1 MINHIN
7 GKITEKT
14 PTHIVVEANGVGY
27 YVHISL
33 TTYTKLVDLNDIK
46 ILTYLSIKEDAH
58 TLYGFFDAEEREMFK
73 LLISVNGVGTNTAR
87 MMLSSLQSQEI
98 SKAIL
103 QGNVNE
109 LKGIK
114 GIGIKTAQ
122 RIIVD
127 LKDKV
132 GKDENISSDIL
143 TFLDNT
149 NRDEALSAL
158 VALGFTKAA
167 VEKVLQAILK
177 AQPKL
182 SVEALVKEAL
192 KKL

>member
-1 MINHIN
+1 MINHIQ

-33 TTYTKLVDLNDIK
+33 TTYSKLVDLNEIK

-58 TLYGFFDAEEREMFK
+58 TLYGFFDTEEREMFK
-73 LLISVNGVGTNTAR
+73 LLISVNGVGSNTAR

-132 GKDENISSDIL
+132 GKDENISNDIL

-167 VEKVLQAILK
+167 VEKVLHAILK

>member
-33 TTYTKLVDLNDIK
+33 TTYSKLVDLNDIK
-46 ILTYLSIKEDAH
+46 ILTYLSIKEDSH
-58 TLYGFFDAEEREMFK
+58 TLYGFFDAEERDMFK

-158 VALGFTKAA
+158 VALGFTKAT
-167 VEKVLQAILK
+167 VEKVLHAILK

>member
-1 MINHIN
+1 MINHIE
-7 GKITEKT
+7 GKISEKS
-14 PTHIVVEANGVGY
+14 PTHIVVDANGVGY
-27 YVHISL
+27 YIHISL
-33 TTYTKLVDLNDIK
+33 TTYSKLSNLNEIK

-58 TLYGFFDAEEREMFK
+58 TLYGFFDTEEREMFK
-73 LLISVNGVGTNTAR
+73 LLISVNGVGANTAR

-132 GKDENISSDIL
+132 GKDGNISSDIL

-158 VALGFTKAA
+158 VALGFNKAA
-167 VEKVLQAILK
+167 VEKVLHAILK

>member
-33 TTYTKLVDLNDIK
+33 TTYSKLVDLNDIK

-167 VEKVLQAILK
+167 VEKVLHAILK

>member
-7 GKITEKT
+7 GKISEKT

-33 TTYTKLVDLNDIK
+33 TTYTKLLDLNDIK

>member
-33 TTYTKLVDLNDIK
+33 TTYSKLVDLNDIK

-58 TLYGFFDAEEREMFK
+58 TLYGFFDLEEREMFK

-167 VEKVLQAILK
+167 VEKVLHAILK

>member
-33 TTYTKLVDLNDIK
+33 TTYSKVVDLNDIK

-58 TLYGFFDAEEREMFK
+58 TLYGFFDVEEREMFK
-73 LLISVNGVGTNTAR
+73 LLISVNGVGANTAR

-132 GKDENISSDIL
+132 GKDENISNDIL

-167 VEKVLQAILK
+167 VEKVLHAILK

>member
-27 YVHISL
+27 YIHISL
-33 TTYTKLVDLNDIK
+33 TTYSKLVDLNDIK
-46 ILTYLSIKEDAH
+46 ILTYLSIKEDSH
-58 TLYGFFDAEEREMFK
+58 TLYGFFDAEERDMFK

-167 VEKVLQAILK
+167 VEKVLHAILK

>member
-27 YVHISL
+27 YIHISL
-33 TTYTKLVDLNDIK
+33 TTYSKLVDLNDIK

-58 TLYGFFDAEEREMFK
+58 TLYGFFDAEERDMFK

-167 VEKVLQAILK
+167 VEKVLHTILK

>member
-1 MINHIN
+1 
-7 GKITEKT
+7 
-14 PTHIVVEANGVGY
+14 
-27 YVHISL
+27 
-33 TTYTKLVDLNDIK
+33 VDLNDIK

-58 TLYGFFDAEEREMFK
+58 TLYGFFDVEEREMFK

-167 VEKVLQAILK
+167 VEKVLHAILK

>member
-33 TTYTKLVDLNDIK
+33 TTYSKLVDLNDIK

-58 TLYGFFDAEEREMFK
+58 TLYGFFDVEEREMFK

-167 VEKVLQAILK
+167 VEKVLHAILK

>member
-27 YVHISL
+27 YIHISL

-46 ILTYLSIKEDAH
+46 ILTYLSIKEDSH
-58 TLYGFFDAEEREMFK
+58 TLYGFFDAEERDMFK
-73 LLISVNGVGTNTAR
+73 LLISVNGLGTNTAR

-167 VEKVLQAILK
+167 VEKVLHAILK

>member
-27 YVHISL
+27 YIHISL
-33 TTYTKLVDLNDIK
+33 TTYSKLVDLNDIK
-46 ILTYLSIKEDAH
+46 ILTYLSIKEDSH
-58 TLYGFFDAEEREMFK
+58 TLYGFFDAEERDMFK

-158 VALGFTKAA
+158 VALGFTKAT
-167 VEKVLQAILK
+167 VEKVLHAILK

>member
-27 YVHISL
+27 YIHISL
-33 TTYTKLVDLNDIK
+33 TTYSKLVDLNDIK

-58 TLYGFFDAEEREMFK
+58 TLYGFFDAEERDMFK

-158 VALGFTKAA
+158 VALGFTKAT
-167 VEKVLQAILK
+167 VEKVLHAILK

>member
-27 YVHISL
+27 YIHISL
-33 TTYTKLVDLNDIK
+33 TTYSKLVDLNDIK

-58 TLYGFFDAEEREMFK
+58 TLYGFFDAEERDMFK

-167 VEKVLQAILK
+167 VEKVLHAILK

>member
-1 MINHIN
+1 MINHIE
-7 GKITEKT
+7 GKISEKS
-14 PTHIVVEANGVGY
+14 PTHIVVDANGVGY
-27 YVHISL
+27 YIHISL
-33 TTYTKLVDLNDIK
+33 TTYSKLASLNEIK

-73 LLISVNGVGTNTAR
+73 LLISVNGVGANTAR

-132 GKDENISSDIL
+132 GKDENISGEIL

-158 VALGFTKAA
+158 VALGFNKAA
-167 VEKVLQAILK
+167 VEKVLHAILK

>member
-27 YVHISL
+27 YIHISL
-33 TTYTKLVDLNDIK
+33 TTYSKLVDLNDIK
-46 ILTYLSIKEDAH
+46 ILTYLSIKEDSH
-58 TLYGFFDAEEREMFK
+58 TLYGFFDAEERDMFK

-132 GKDENISSDIL
+132 GKEENISSDIL

-167 VEKVLQAILK
+167 VEKVLHAILK

>member
-27 YVHISL
+27 YIHISL
-33 TTYTKLVDLNDIK
+33 TTYTKLVDLNVIK

-58 TLYGFFDAEEREMFK
+58 SLYGFFDAEERDMFK

-167 VEKVLQAILK
+167 VEKVLHTILK

>member
-1 MINHIN
+1 MINHIS
-7 GKITEKT
+7 GEITEKS
-14 PTHIVVEANGVGY
+14 PTHAVIEAGGVGY
-27 YVHISL
+27 FINITL
-33 TTYTKLVDLNDIK
+33 NTYSKIADKVKCKLI
-46 ILTYLSIKEDAH
+46 THLSIKEDAH
-58 TLYGFFDAEEREMFK
+58 TLYGFFEEEERHTFR
-73 LLISVNGVGTNTAR
+73 LLISVNGVGANTAR
-87 MMLSSLQSQEI
+87 MMLSSLTSQEI
-98 SKAIL
+98 CTAIL

-132 GKDENISSDIL
+132 GKETGSEGELLS
-143 TFLDNT
+143 FMDNT
-149 NRDEALSAL
+149 NKDEALSAL
-158 VALGFTKAA
+158 LALGFTKNA
-167 VEKVLQAILK
+167 VEKILQGILK

-182 SVEALVKEAL
+182 GVEDLIKEAL

>member
-1 MINHIN
+1 M
-7 GKITEKT
+7 K
-14 PTHIVVEANGVGY
+14 
-27 YVHISL
+27 
-33 TTYTKLVDLNDIK
+33 K
-46 ILTYLSIKEDAH
+46 ILLSAIMIFGLA
-58 TLYGFFDAEEREMFK
+58 F
-73 LLISVNGVGTNTAR
+73 TA
-87 MMLSSLQSQEI
+87 QSQEI

-158 VALGFTKAA
+158 VALGFTKAT
-167 VEKVLQAILK
+167 VEKVLHAILK